1 MFTTYKPACLALSAT
16 VFLLSVPAFALDP
29 AAKPKLGP
37 DAIPVTQDHAYL
49 RTAEAPDYWAMS
61 PFYLPQQT
69 NAACSLASIAVAMNT
84 LRGLPPASDDTLIT
98 QDNLLE
104 TVANP
109 VWSEQA
115 KQDGDGVKF
124 ADLLDAVSKST
135 QALGIEAEVSSVQ
148 PASDEAATL
157 DAFRAV
163 LAANE
168 KSSSDVLIVYFNQGV
183 VTGDWDGPHIS
194 PIGAYDAA
202 NDRVLIMDVD
212 RDWYVPYWT
221 DTATLLQAMAK
232 PTPADFGPLAGGR
245 GGYYALKRVTH

>member
-135 QALGIEAEVSSVQ
+135 QALGIEAEISSVQ
-148 PASDEAATL
+148 PASDEAVTL

-183 VTGDWDGPHIS
+183 VTGDWDGPHVS
-194 PIGAYDAA
+194 PIGAYDPQT
-202 NDRVLIMDVD
+202 DRVLVMDVD
-212 RDWYVPYWT
+212 REWYVPYWT
-221 DTATLLQAMAK
+221 PVSVLFEALKK
-232 PTPADFGPLAGGR
+232 PTSAEHGILEGETGGWVLVAR
-245 GGYYALKRVTH
+245 KT